1 MTMSRVSP
9 VLGDAFEDTNVR
21 IKDTSMGRQTSVLL
35 IMPGPS
41 VMADGKDLK

>member
-1 MTMSRVSP
+1 MSRVSP
-9 VLGDAFEDTNVR
+9 VSGDAFEDTNVR
-21 IKDTSMGRQTSVLL
+21 INEISMGGQTPVLS